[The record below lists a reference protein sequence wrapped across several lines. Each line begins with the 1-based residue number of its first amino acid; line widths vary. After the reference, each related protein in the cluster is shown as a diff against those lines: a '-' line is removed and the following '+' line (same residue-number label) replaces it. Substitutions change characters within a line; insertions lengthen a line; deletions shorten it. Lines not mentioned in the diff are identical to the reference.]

1 MSKIIPV
8 IHTLNLKQVQ
18 YNVDICADN
27 GIEDVFIIS
36 HEYRNPDDAI
46 YHFRTYLEYI
56 KSKYS
61 SMKVGVNFLQ
71 LPTYDAVHEAIKLN
85 FDYVWADKS
94 YLTEKSTLSIAE
106 NIFTHKKNI
115 EYFGTIAFK
124 YQNKEEDLIW
134 SCEKA
139 KNLMDVIVTSG
150 SATGKSPNID
160 KIKNIR
166 KFIGD
171 KPLAIASGITADNIS
186 LYKEYV
192 DIFMVASSITDEYE
206 SIVEFKL
213 KNLLK
218 QN

>member
-18 YNVDICADN
+18 YNVDICANN
-27 GIEDVFIIS
+27 GVQDIFIIS
-36 HEYRNPDDAI
+36 HEYRNPNDAI

-71 LPTYDAVHEAIKLN
+71 LPTYDAVQEAIKLN
-85 FDYVWADKS
+85 FDYVWADRS

-106 NIFTHKKNI
+106 NIFSDKKNI
-115 EYFGTIAFK
+115 EYFGTVAFK

-139 KNLMDVIVTSG
+139 KNLMDVVVTSG

-166 KFIGD
+166 EFIGD
-171 KPLAIASGITADNIS
+171 KPLAIASGITTDNIS

-213 KNLLK
+213 KNLLNK
-218 QN
+218 N